1 MSSEIRHACIREIEK
16 AGGTVRCSI
25 RDGESVVTVTDPNGT
40 MVKVTNAF
48 SFDIEQA
55 LTLYRGE
62 RVKWVKAPEP
72 PEAVEAPRARR
83 KARTRVST
91 HPNPTS
97 APVCEK
103 STPGRVETERLS
115 LKERLKLRN
124 QERVA

>member
-1 MSSEIRHACIREIEK
+1 MSSEIRHAAIREIEK
-16 AGGTVRCSI
+16 AGGTVRCAI

-48 SFDIEQA
+48 SFDLEQA
-55 LTLYRGE
+55 LTLYRGA

-83 KARTRVST
+83 KARTRVSA
-91 HPNPTS
+91 HPSPAP
-97 APVCEK
+97 APVGEK